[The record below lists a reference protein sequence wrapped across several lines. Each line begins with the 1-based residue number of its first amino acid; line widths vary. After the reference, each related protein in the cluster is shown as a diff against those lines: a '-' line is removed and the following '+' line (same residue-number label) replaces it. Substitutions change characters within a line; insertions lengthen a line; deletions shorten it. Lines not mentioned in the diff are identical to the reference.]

1 MGSRLEVRF
10 LKVRSIVESY
20 MRVFFICHIC
30 IVSYG
35 GWVGNEAGGPGLPIL
50 GGKVPKTRART
61 PTLYTT
67 FVDVELLSLRPMVVS
82 SLNHDPLRTRLTQQV
97 LDNAEDPLN

>member
-1 MGSRLEVRF
+1 
-10 LKVRSIVESY
+10 

-35 GWVGNEAGGPGLPIL
+35 GWVENEAGGPGLPIL

-67 FVDVELLSLRPMVVS
+67 INAAEWEPDPTMFAVCINVLTGHISLPFTLVF
-82 SLNHDPLRTRLTQQV
+82 
-97 LDNAEDPLN
+97 